1 MTAKLNPDLIGRI
14 IEDEEELQR
23 REQAG
28 KEVAENIEQ
37 LKSFL
42 LDNNYT
48 PTDDDIYKARV
59 ILDTVKG
66 DNLTLEGYDN
76 KIVDRLIDFVS
87 RKATDDPDNTRQEK
101 SDKTLSAEDALIVQ
115 EVDEILQGSDKYPER
130 DIKFL
135 KKCKKLLQDN
145 PEKLTDKMKAEIN
158 EIKIRIDDEK
168 RKKEKL
174 REGLREKVVKI
185 LQDIEVLTNLGK
197 ESFDYEDWGYLRSI
211 KNILIQG
218 PDIHPLAFK
227 QDNFKIIDERIKEI
241 KKKVKSKV
249 KKSKSTGSNDVG
261 NDRNNSRNNIPKAE
275 LEEMQRSAFEDFVEK
290 DLDNNI
296 DRLKGQINKI
306 EEELIEI
313 KEWQKSH
320 AGDSSFRDS
329 YLRFVELRNELAKL
343 KDNLKKLQSIERPSK
358 VPNKKSTN
366 AKDLVKIGN
375 PLQETPEVKVQ
386 KESSGK
392 NDVGPN
398 KDKNYQETKKNIEL
412 IETSKDNLLLG
423 KLRGFWGNE
432 TVIRDVLLS
441 QYSNGNVVKICND
454 AIDFSENFLDYAN
467 VESFI
472 NLELS
477 EGERKKIAEGVRVLK
492 RDYMKLKKE
501 DEFNRYKNLLKF
513 FEDKI
518 DFLDYVLESKPKR
531 NEAEKTKQEKLDT
544 ESKID
549 DKKVEPAPGVIPDTP
564 LQETPE
570 ARAQKENADSIKV
583 KEPKVESEVV
593 KPESDKEAI
602 REIYAK
608 LREEMASRQV
618 DSNIDTSTP
627 QNHRENN
634 EPDIPDQ
641 PINRAIN
648 QEEQGFFKKHWPKL
662 LVNAVAWTGIS
673 IATLIAIFG
682 FGKKGEVSEAPA
694 NGTAKAEA
702 NPGAKSTAEVVVTS
716 TLDIVQSPVSTQN
729 PVETATQATT
739 PVAET
744 SNSAP
749 AVETIAPVANTPAR
763 VVEKSGIEV
772 QNYEGVENA
781 YTASLQASVLGS
793 RVVQINNGSF
803 LIDLGDRIDK
813 LGYKIEK
820 SQLVEIEK
828 IENRF
833 MGLSRNVRGFNI
845 NAKDFAIRNNLSN
858 EIKNFIRKNCNKV
871 SQGELP
877 PQLRD
882 KMQDRNSLEQREH
895 LARINAI
902 RDKVNKGEELKEAE
916 YDFAQRNE
924 EELGFKVEK

>member
-1 MTAKLNPDLIGRI
+1 MTAKLNPDLIGRT

-42 LDNNYT
+42 LDGNYA

-59 ILDTVKG
+59 ILDTVKS

-76 KIVDRLIDFVS
+76 KIVDRLMDFAS
-87 RKATDDPDNTRQEK
+87 RKATDEPNDARQEK
-101 SDKTLSAEDALIVQ
+101 SDKTLSAEDMLIMQ
-115 EVDEILQGSDKYPER
+115 EVDEMLKESNKYPER
-130 DIKFL
+130 DVKFL

-145 PEKLTDKMKAEIN
+145 PEELTDKMMAEIN
-158 EIKIRIDDEK
+158 EIKIRKEDGNV
-168 RKKEKL
+168 KKEKL
-174 REGLREKVVKI
+174 REMFKGKVEALI
-185 LQDIEVLTNLGK
+185 DLGK
-197 ESFDYEDWGYLRSI
+197 ESFDDEDWDYLRRI

-218 PDIHPLAFK
+218 PDSHPLAFK
-227 QDNFKIIDERIKEI
+227 QENFKVINERIKEI
-241 KKKVKSKV
+241 KKKIKV
-249 KKSKSTGSNDVG
+249 EAKKSKSKGNNDAG
-261 NDRNNSRNNIPKAE
+261 NDKNDSRNNIPKDE
-275 LEEMQRSAFEDFVEK
+275 LEEMQHSAFEDFIEK

-313 KEWQKSH
+313 KERQKS
-320 AGDSSFRDS
+320 DKNDQSFGDS
-329 YLRFVELRNELAKL
+329 YLRFIELRNELAKL
-343 KDNLKKLQSIERPSK
+343 KDRLRKLQSIERPSK
-358 VPNKKSTN
+358 APNKKS
-366 AKDLVKIGN
+366 ADVKDIVN
-375 PLQETPEVKVQ
+375 PDALPQKTPETKTQKVSTQ
-386 KESSGK
+386 KEPLKIEYPEKDDKEKIEFFEAMLLQIKRIIEKAEKYRGSFSDK
-392 NDVGPN
+392 IEN
-398 KDKNYQETKKNIEL
+398 KLKDFEADLRDIEEEKKNGFKESIRGYSKKTANQIKASLDSFEKVLDKECL
-412 IETSKDNLLLG
+412 ILENLG
-423 KLRGFWGNE
+423 QKNE
-432 TVIRDVLLS
+432 GQL
-441 QYSNGNVVKICND
+441 
-454 AIDFSENFLDYAN
+454 
-467 VESFI
+467 
-472 NLELS
+472 
-477 EGERKKIAEGVRVLK
+477 
-492 RDYMKLKKE
+492 
-501 DEFNRYKNLLKF
+501 
-513 FEDKI
+513 
-518 DFLDYVLESKPKR
+518 
-531 NEAEKTKQEKLDT
+531 
-544 ESKID
+544 
-549 DKKVEPAPGVIPDTP
+549 
-564 LQETPE
+564 
-570 ARAQKENADSIKV
+570 IKV
-583 KEPKVESEVV
+583 KEPKAEPEAI

-673 IATLIAIFG
+673 IATLIAILG

-702 NPGAKSTAEVVVTS
+702 NPGAKSTAEVAVTS